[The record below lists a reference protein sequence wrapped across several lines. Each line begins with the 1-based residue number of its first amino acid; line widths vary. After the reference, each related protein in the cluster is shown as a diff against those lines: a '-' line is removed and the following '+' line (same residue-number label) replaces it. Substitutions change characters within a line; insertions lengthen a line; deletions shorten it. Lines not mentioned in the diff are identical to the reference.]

1 MNVLFQKLFRGDGLL
16 KSPTSDAQRDRTVLL
31 LALIMFMA
39 PALGVPSEEVLQ
51 DTLKSAIISLG
62 ALGACF
68 TYFWHQRKQNTEA
81 IWHPLMWLPL
91 GLSLYALG
99 SMVWSHAYLGGVEAV
114 RWFVFSLLL
123 WLGMNTLTYD
133 RVPRLALG
141 IHLGATVASIWAA
154 LQFWI
159 DFKYF
164 PQGSSP
170 ASTFVN
176 RNFFAEFAVCTL
188 PFSLYLLTR
197 AKQNGRIVALTLS
210 IAFNLTAMMM
220 TGTRSALIGIVMLVV
235 VLPIILFLYWD
246 QLETS
251 KWSAGKRLAVPV
263 LLVATLLGSGL
274 IPSNNGKLLAEYGGG
289 TALERALGRSVSIS
303 KSTEYTEG
311 SFSLR
316 ALMWKATGRMIEAQP
331 WTGVGAGAWEVHAPL
346 YQNPGTLLETDL
358 YAHNE
363 ILQLLAE
370 YGLVG
375 WAFLLCLIGYLA
387 LAALKTWAIRSAE
400 GRREAPLRAFTLAS
414 LLVFLLVSNAGFPW
428 RLASTGAMFALSLS
442 ILAASDVRLSR
453 LTHQDEWRVVWRQS
467 YTLWALCLT
476 AFFMVLAAYIT
487 QQAIESE
494 SKLIRA
500 IRWALTIS
508 KSEQPNHPRWDKAK
522 ADMLALT
529 REGIA
534 INPHYRKLTPMVAD
548 ELAKWGDSAN
558 AIWIWESVLASRPN
572 VAAIA
577 TNISREYLQIGNYQ
591 RSRDYFDRAAK
602 LQPTAPAVRSL
613 QAQLLIQRMEYLQAA
628 QIIRELLQAN
638 TIDNDLVN
646 SAYLI
651 GVRTQ
656 NWELAILALEL
667 RIKKWPNEASVGWLH
682 LGNIYSRAGVNNEA
696 KALESYRAALN
707 TAPDYLKNGVWAS
720 VPQVYRAKLQE
731 TLQK

>member
-1 MNVLFQKLFRGDGLL
+1 
-16 KSPTSDAQRDRTVLL
+16 
-31 LALIMFMA
+31 MFMA

-51 DTLKSAIISLG
+51 DTLKSAIVSLG
-62 ALGACF
+62 SLGACF
-68 TYFWHQRKQNTEA
+68 TYFWYQRKQNTEV

-164 PQGSSP
+164 PQGPNP

-197 AKQNGRIVALTLS
+197 ARQNGRIVALTLS

-235 VLPIILFLYWD
+235 VLPIIMFLYWD

-263 LLVATLLGSGL
+263 LLVATLLGLGL
-274 IPSNNGKLLAEYGGG
+274 IPPNNGKLLAEYGGG
-289 TALERALGRSVSIS
+289 TALERGLGRSVSML

-311 SFSLR
+311 SFSVR

-387 LAALKTWAIRSAE
+387 LAALKTWANRSAE

-414 LLVFLLVSNAGFPW
+414 LLVFLLVGNAGFPW

-453 LTHQDEWRVVWRQS
+453 LTQQDKWRVIWRQS

-476 AFFMVLAAYIT
+476 VFFMVIAAYIT
-487 QQAIESE
+487 QQALESE

-508 KSEQPNHPRWDKAK
+508 KSEQPNHPRWNKTK

-577 TNISREYLQIGNYQ
+577 TNISREYLEIGNYQ
-591 RSRDYFDRAAK
+591 RSKDYFDRAAK
-602 LQPTAPAVRSL
+602 LQPSAPAVRSL
-613 QAQLLIQRMEYLQAA
+613 QAQLLIKRMEYLQAA

-651 GVRTQ
+651 GIRTQ

-667 RIKKWPNEASVGWLH
+667 RIKTWPNEASVGWLH
-682 LGNIYSRAGVNNEA
+682 LGNIYSRAEVNNEA
-696 KALESYRAALN
+696 KAVESYRAALN
-707 TAPDYLKNGVWAS
+707 TAPDDLKDGVLAI

-731 TLQK
+731 ALQ

>member
-1 MNVLFQKLFRGDGLL
+1 MNVLFQKPFRDDGLL
-16 KSPTSDAQRDRTVLL
+16 KPPASDAQKDRTVLQ

-51 DTLKSAIISLG
+51 DTFKSAIISLG
-62 ALGACF
+62 ALGACL
-68 TYFWHQRKQNTEA
+68 TYFWHQRKQSTEV

-99 SMVWSHAYLGGVEAV
+99 SMVWSHTYLGGVEAV

-164 PQGSSP
+164 PQGPNP

-197 AKQNGRIVALTLS
+197 EKQNGRIVALSLS
-210 IAFNLTAMMM
+210 IALNLAALMM

-235 VLPIILFLYWD
+235 VLPIIMFLYWD

-251 KWSAGKRLAVPV
+251 KWSAGNRLAVPV
-263 LLVATLLGSGL
+263 LLVTALLGAGL
-274 IPSNNGKLLAEYGGG
+274 IPSINGQLITEYGGG
-289 TALERALGRSVSIS
+289 TALERAFSRSVSMS

-311 SFSLR
+311 SFFVR

-346 YQNPGTLLETDL
+346 YQNPGTQLETDL

-387 LAALKTWAIRSAE
+387 LAALKTWTNRSAE
-400 GRREAPLRAFTLAS
+400 GRHEAPLRAFTLAS
-414 LLVFLLVSNAGFPW
+414 LLVFLLVSNAGFAW

-442 ILAASDVRLSR
+442 ILAASDARLSR
-453 LTHQDEWRVVWRQS
+453 LTQQDKWRVVWRKS
-467 YTLWALCLT
+467 YTPWALCLT
-476 AFFMVLAAYIT
+476 AFFMVIAAYIT

-500 IRWALTIS
+500 IRSALTIS
-508 KSEQPNHPRWDKAK
+508 KSEQPNHPLWNKAK
-522 ADMLALT
+522 ADILDLT

-548 ELAKWGDSAN
+548 ELANWGDSAN

-572 VAAIA
+572 VVVIA
-577 TNISREYLQIGNYQ
+577 TNISRGYLQIGNYQ
-591 RSRDYFDRAAK
+591 RAMDYFDRAAK

-613 QAQLLIQRMEYLQAA
+613 QAHLLIQRGEYPQAA
-628 QIIRELLQAN
+628 EIVRELLQAN
-638 TIDNDLVN
+638 TIDNDVVN

-656 NWELAILALEL
+656 DWELAILALEL
-667 RIKKWPNEASVGWLH
+667 RIKKWPNKAVGGWLR
-682 LGNIYSRAGVNNEA
+682 LGNIYSSADVNNEA

-707 TAPDYLKNGVWAS
+707 TAPDDLKDGVLAK

-731 TLQK
+731 ALQ